1 MRLLRVYFSA
11 AVRGASAPP
20 AKRIAQLER
29 LAEVTTRH
37 MASAHTIDLGHA
49 TDHDVFA
56 ADQRLLAESDVFIGD
71 FSSPSTGGG
80 FMAARAVALGKP
92 VLALFEAAQK
102 PSAMIAGN
110 PGITTARF
118 YDDGSFFAA
127 VKQFLSGHA
136 RDGGRRLRRPR
147 VVLAGP
153 PGSGKGTLGA
163 TLARTWGFP
172 HLSTGDLLRDFV
184 KREPTHPLS
193 VEVSRFMSAGQLV
206 PAETMR
212 SLVLTRLRERD
223 CEDFGYL
230 LDGYPPSRADLENL
244 RSGGVEPDVVFQLEL
259 DDETAIARQVQR
271 AARSTDTPE
280 RARTRLD
287 VFKKEPL
294 APDWFPR
301 ATFVR
306 LDASRSAA
314 EVAATA
320 NAALEGLVGEPRR
333 TRSYFPSPPL
343 RATDVRSTRVHFHI
357 DAKDTFEVRAMAR
370 DVLTRHPAAQGQ
382 LKVYPIDCLHLGPQ
396 HGALAI
402 YPQLPNFHPI
412 AHADAEAFITGR
424 LGDGDDAL
432 MQVVLDVTRA
442 HGGMAELEEY
452 VGEWTLL
459 PDGSV
464 RTDARYTP
472 LPSHFDAPQG
482 RCRDVPK
489 LELHLGF
496 DVARLA
502 NGALPLSLAE
512 LTQRCSDAGLSNGG
526 WFVFKKDGLAAYRSN
541 EFSNLD
547 LATAEAK
554 VTEQAHALA
563 KILRD
568 ARLNTEVSF
577 SLELVH
583 AIWTF

>member
-11 AVRGASAPP
+11 AVRGASAAP
-20 AKRIAQLER
+20 AHRIAQLER

-37 MASAHTIDLGHA
+37 MANLHTVDLGHS
-49 TDHDVFA
+49 TDQAIFA

-80 FMAARAVALGKP
+80 FMAARALELGKP
-92 VLALFEAAQK
+92 GLALFEEAQT

-110 PGITTARF
+110 PAITTARF
-118 YDDGSFFAA
+118 HDDASFFAA
-127 VKQFLSGHA
+127 VKRFLE
-136 RDGGRRLRRPR
+136 RPPVRLRAPR

-163 TLARTWGFP
+163 TLSRTWGMP
-172 HLSTGDLLRDFV
+172 HLSTGELLRDFV
-184 KREPTHPLS
+184 KRAPTHPLS
-193 VEVSRFMSAGQLV
+193 LEVTRFMSAGQLV

-212 SLVLTRLRERD
+212 ELVLTRLRERD
-223 CEDFGYL
+223 CEVFGFL

-244 RSGGVEPDVVFQLEL
+244 RGVEPDVVFLLEL
-259 DDETAIARQVQR
+259 DDATAIARQVQR

-280 RARTRLD
+280 KARTRLE

-306 LDASRSAA
+306 LDATRSAD
-314 EVAATA
+314 EVARTA
-320 NAALEGLVGEPRR
+320 NDALEGLLGEPRR
-333 TRSYFPSPPL
+333 ARSYFPSPPFSK
-343 RATDVRSTRVHFHI
+343 RDVRSTRVHFHI
-357 DAKDTFEVRAMAR
+357 DAKDTFQVRAMAR

-382 LKVYPIDCLHLGPQ
+382 LKVYPIDSLHLGPQ
-396 HGALAI
+396 HGALGI

-412 AHADAEAFITGR
+412 AHADAEAFLTGR

-432 MQVVLDVTRA
+432 MQVVLDVTRE

-459 PDGSV
+459 ADGSV
-464 RTDARYTP
+464 RVDAKYPP
-472 LPSHFDAPQG
+472 LPSHFDSPHG
-482 RCRDVPK
+482 RCRDIPR

-496 DVARLA
+496 DVARLP

-512 LTQRCSDAGLSNGG
+512 LTQRCTDAGLSNGG

-547 LATAEAK
+547 LATAEEK
-554 VTEQAHALA
+554 LTVQAHALA
-563 KILRD
+563 RILRD
-568 ARLNTEVSF
+568 ARLGAEVAF

-583 AIWTF
+583 GIWTF